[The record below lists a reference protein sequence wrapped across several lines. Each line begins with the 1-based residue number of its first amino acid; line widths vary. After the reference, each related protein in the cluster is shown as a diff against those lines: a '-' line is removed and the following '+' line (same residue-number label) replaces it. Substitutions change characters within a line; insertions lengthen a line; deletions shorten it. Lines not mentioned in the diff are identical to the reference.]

1 MVFKFESRAE
11 ATALLR
17 RRSRDAAV
25 ALLNKE
31 FTAQR
36 WTLRKELKL
45 SVRPLVTLRYFRRAV
60 GAVRAPAPGARELC
74 AGGAVLVVA
83 YAVALVARGAVG
95 ARAAG
100 HAARALAAASYCL
113 WWFVCGVLSTAGLG
127 TGMQT
132 GALFLFPHCARLATD
147 WRNLGPASATTRA
160 LADRWLAKGAPAKDA
175 GRPAGGDAGPGA
187 SEAPAARAAPAASS
201 FLGGL
206 RRGAGGVSL
215 GAARGGEAAAARDAA
230 SFRARDP
237 GGRAALALR
246 AAVPGFFSGAG
257 SAVGELVPF
266 FLARA
271 ARRAGAD
278 PFAVI
283 EEEEA
288 AADDE
293 APARRPRL
301 PLLAARTR
309 ARLEAALADG
319 AFWKIFVLAALPNP
333 FFDLCGLVCGSLD
346 VSLGTY
352 FGACFAAKALVRT
365 PLQTCAVALAV
376 HRVGGAPAP
385 PRALARVARGA
396 FLALSSLLFA
406 CFLVSALEQMAQQR
420 AIAELRADYDSIL
433 LAGEDA

>member
-147 WRNLGPASATTRA
+147 WRRLGPASATTRA
-160 LADRWLAKGAPAKDA
+160 LADRWLAKGAPAEDA
-175 GRPAGGDAGPGA
+175 GRPDASPGA
-187 SEAPAARAAPAASS
+187 SEAPAARAAPASS

-215 GAARGGEAAAARDAA
+215 GAARGGEADAARDAA

-271 ARRAGAD
+271 AKRAGAD

-352 FGACFAAKALVRT
+352 FGACFMAKALVRT
-365 PLQTCAVALAV
+365 PLQTMFVALAV

>member
-11 ATALLR
+11 ATALLK

-25 ALLNKE
+25 AMLNKE

-160 LADRWLAKGAPAKDA
+160 LADRWLAKGAPAEDA
-175 GRPAGGDAGPGA
+175 GRPAGGDASPGA
-187 SEAPAARAAPAASS
+187 SEAPAARAAPASS

-215 GAARGGEAAAARDAA
+215 GAARGGEADAARDAA

-319 AFWKIFVLAALPNP
+319 TFWKIFVLAALPNP

-365 PLQTCAVALAV
+365 PLQTMFVALAV

>member
-1 MVFKFESRAE
+1 MCI
-11 ATALLR
+11 
-17 RRSRDAAV
+17 RD
-25 ALLNKE
+25 
-31 FTAQR
+31 R
-36 WTLRKELKL
+36 
-45 SVRPLVTLRYFRRAV
+45 
-60 GAVRAPAPGARELC
+60 
-74 AGGAVLVVA
+74 
-83 YAVALVARGAVG
+83 
-95 ARAAG
+95 
-100 HAARALAAASYCL
+100 
-113 WWFVCGVLSTAGLG
+113 
-127 TGMQT
+127 T

-147 WRNLGPASATTRA
+147 WRRLGPASARARA
-160 LADRWLAKGAPAKDA
+160 LADRWLAKVPAEEI
-175 GRPAGGDAGPGA
+175 PAGGDASPGA
-187 SEAPAARAAPAASS
+187 SEAPAARAAPASS

-215 GAARGGEAAAARDAA
+215 GAARGGEADAARDAA
-230 SFRARDP
+230 SFRARSRD
-237 GGRAALALR
+237 GRAALALR

-420 AIAELRADYDSIL
+420 AIAELRADNDSIL

>member
-1 MVFKFESRAE
+1 M
-11 ATALLR
+11 
-17 RRSRDAAV
+17 
-25 ALLNKE
+25 
-31 FTAQR
+31 
-36 WTLRKELKL
+36 
-45 SVRPLVTLRYFRRAV
+45 
-60 GAVRAPAPGARELC
+60 
-74 AGGAVLVVA
+74 
-83 YAVALVARGAVG
+83 
-95 ARAAG
+95 
-100 HAARALAAASYCL
+100 AAASYCL

-147 WRNLGPASATTRA
+147 WRRLGPASATARA
-160 LADRWLAKGAPAKDA
+160 PFAS
-175 GRPAGGDAGPGA
+175 PGA
-187 SEAPAARAAPAASS
+187 SEAPAARAAPAAASV
-201 FLGGL
+201 LGGL

-230 SFRARDP
+230 SFRARSRD
-237 GGRAALALR
+237 GRAALALR

>member
-147 WRNLGPASATTRA
+147 WRRLGPASATTRA
-160 LADRWLAKGAPAKDA
+160 LADRWLAKGAPAEDA
-175 GRPAGGDAGPGA
+175 GRPAGGDASPGA
-187 SEAPAARAAPAASS
+187 SEAPAARAAPASS

-215 GAARGGEAAAARDAA
+215 GAARGGEADAARDAA

-365 PLQTCAVALAV
+365 PLQTMFVALAV

>member
-11 ATALLR
+11 ATALLK

-25 ALLNKE
+25 AMLNKE

-95 ARAAG
+95 TQAAR
-100 HAARALAAASYCL
+100 HTARALAAASYCL

-147 WRNLGPASATTRA
+147 WRRLGPASATTRA
-160 LADRWLAKGAPAKDA
+160 LADRWLAKGAPAEDA
-175 GRPAGGDAGPGA
+175 GRPDASPGA
-187 SEAPAARAAPAASS
+187 SEAPAARAAPASS

-215 GAARGGEAAAARDAA
+215 GAARGGEADAARDAA
-230 SFRARDP
+230 SFRARSRD
-237 GGRAALALR
+237 GRAALALR

-365 PLQTCAVALAV
+365 PLQTMFVALAV

>member
-100 HAARALAAASYCL
+100 HAARALAAASYGL

-147 WRNLGPASATTRA
+147 WRNLGPASARARA
-160 LADRWLAKGAPAKDA
+160 LADRWLAKGAPAEDA
-175 GRPAGGDAGPGA
+175 GRPDASPGA
-187 SEAPAARAAPAASS
+187 SEAPAARAAPASS

-230 SFRARDP
+230 SFRARSRD
-237 GGRAALALR
+237 GRAALALR

-271 ARRAGAD
+271 AKRAGAD

-365 PLQTCAVALAV
+365 PLQTMFVALAV

>member
-147 WRNLGPASATTRA
+147 WRRLGPASATTRA
-160 LADRWLAKGAPAKDA
+160 LADRWLAKGAPAEDP
-175 GRPAGGDAGPGA
+175 GRPAGGDASPGA
-187 SEAPAARAAPAASS
+187 SEAPAARAAPASS

-215 GAARGGEAAAARDAA
+215 GAARGGEASAARDAA

-271 ARRAGAD
+271 AKRAGAD

-288 AADDE
+288 AAADE

-385 PRALARVARGA
+385 PRALARAARGA

>member
-74 AGGAVLVVA
+74 AGGAVVVVA

-95 ARAAG
+95 GARARRARIARVGRGELLFVVVRLRRALHRGPGHG
-100 HAARALAAASYCL
+100 HADGRAVPVPPLRAPRHGLAPPRARVRDGARPRGPVARA
-113 WWFVCGVLSTAGLG
+113 
-127 TGMQT
+127 
-132 GALFLFPHCARLATD
+132 
-147 WRNLGPASATTRA
+147 
-160 LADRWLAKGAPAKDA
+160 
-175 GRPAGGDAGPGA
+175 GRGRGNPRGRRREPGR
-187 SEAPAARAAPAASS
+187 E
-201 FLGGL
+201 
-206 RRGAGGVSL
+206 RGAGGPR
-215 GAARGGEAAAARDAA
+215 GARGFFVPGRLEARRRRRFPGRRARGEADAARDAA
-230 SFRARDP
+230 SFRARSRD
-237 GGRAALALR
+237 GRAALALR

>member
-11 ATALLR
+11 ATALLK
-17 RRSRDAAV
+17 RRSRDTAV

-100 HAARALAAASYCL
+100 HAARALAAASYGL

-147 WRNLGPASATTRA
+147 WRRLGPASATTRA
-160 LADRWLAKGAPAKDA
+160 LADRWLAKGAPAEDA
-175 GRPAGGDAGPGA
+175 GRPAGGDASPGA

-215 GAARGGEAAAARDAA
+215 GAARGGEADAARDAA
-230 SFRARDP
+230 SFRARSRD
-237 GGRAALALR
+237 GRAALALR

-433 LAGEDA
+433 LAGEGA

>member
-74 AGGAVLVVA
+74 AGGAFVLVA

-147 WRNLGPASATTRA
+147 WRRLGPASATTRA
-160 LADRWLAKGAPAKDA
+160 LADRWLAPAEDA
-175 GRPAGGDAGPGA
+175 ERPAGGDASPGA
-187 SEAPAARAAPAASS
+187 SEAPAARAAPASS

-215 GAARGGEAAAARDAA
+215 GAARGGEADAARDAA
-230 SFRARDP
+230 SFRARSRD
-237 GGRAALALR
+237 GRAALALR

>member
-160 LADRWLAKGAPAKDA
+160 LADRWLAGAPAEDA
-175 GRPAGGDAGPGA
+175 ERPAGGDASPGA
-187 SEAPAARAAPAASS
+187 SEAPAARAAPASS

-215 GAARGGEAAAARDAA
+215 GAARGGEADAARAAA
-230 SFRARDP
+230 SFRARSRD
-237 GGRAALALR
+237 GRAALALR

>member
-1 MVFKFESRAE
+1 MKNCRVHPTHWLIS
-11 ATALLR
+11 T
-17 RRSRDAAV
+17 
-25 ALLNKE
+25 
-31 FTAQR
+31 Q
-36 WTLRKELKL
+36 
-45 SVRPLVTLRYFRRAV
+45 
-60 GAVRAPAPGARELC
+60 
-74 AGGAVLVVA
+74 
-83 YAVALVARGAVG
+83 
-95 ARAAG
+95 
-100 HAARALAAASYCL
+100 
-113 WWFVCGVLSTAGLG
+113 VLSTAGLG

-160 LADRWLAKGAPAKDA
+160 LADRWLAKGAPAEDA
-175 GRPAGGDAGPGA
+175 GRPDASPGA
-187 SEAPAARAAPAASS
+187 SEAPAARAAPASS

-365 PLQTCAVALAV
+365 PLQTMFVALAV

>member
-147 WRNLGPASATTRA
+147 WRRLGPASATTRA
-160 LADRWLAKGAPAKDA
+160 LADRWLAKAPAEEIPASSDA
-175 GRPAGGDAGPGA
+175 SKGA
-187 SEAPAARAAPAASS
+187 SEAPAARAAPASS

-230 SFRARDP
+230 SFRARSRD
-237 GGRAALALR
+237 GRAALALR

-365 PLQTCAVALAV
+365 PLQTMFVALAV

>member
-147 WRNLGPASATTRA
+147 WRRLGPASATTRA
-160 LADRWLAKGAPAKDA
+160 LADRWLAKAPAEEI
-175 GRPAGGDAGPGA
+175 PAGSDASTGA
-187 SEAPAARAAPAASS
+187 SEAPAARAAPAAAS

-230 SFRARDP
+230 SFRARPRD
-237 GGRAALALR
+237 GRAALALR

-271 ARRAGAD
+271 AKRAGAD

>member
-45 SVRPLVTLRYFRRAV
+45 SVRPLVTLRYFRRA
-60 GAVRAPAPGARELC
+60 
-74 AGGAVLVVA
+74 
-83 YAVALVARGAVG
+83 
-95 ARAAG
+95 
-100 HAARALAAASYCL
+100 
-113 WWFVCGVLSTAGLG
+113 VLSTAGLG

-187 SEAPAARAAPAASS
+187 SEAPAARAAPASS

-215 GAARGGEAAAARDAA
+215 GAARGGEADAARAAA
-230 SFRARDP
+230 SFRARSRD
-237 GGRAALALR
+237 GRAALALR

-288 AADDE
+288 AADDG

-309 ARLEAALADG
+309 ARLCGNQIYGAFVRVDLHAIDATPPRWRDRLEAALADG

>member
-31 FTAQR
+31 FTEQR

-95 ARAAG
+95 TQAAR
-100 HAARALAAASYCL
+100 HTARALAAASYCL

-147 WRNLGPASATTRA
+147 WRRLGPASATTRA
-160 LADRWLAKGAPAKDA
+160 LADRWLAKGAPAEDA
-175 GRPAGGDAGPGA
+175 GRPDASPGA
-187 SEAPAARAAPAASS
+187 SEAPAARAAPASS

-230 SFRARDP
+230 SFRARSRD
-237 GGRAALALR
+237 GRAALALR

-365 PLQTCAVALAV
+365 PLQTMFVALAV

>member
-1 MVFKFESRAE
+1 MARSPAE
-11 ATALLR
+11 
-17 RRSRDAAV
+17 
-25 ALLNKE
+25 
-31 FTAQR
+31 
-36 WTLRKELKL
+36 
-45 SVRPLVTLRYFRRAV
+45 
-60 GAVRAPAPGARELC
+60 C
-74 AGGAVLVVA
+74 
-83 YAVALVARGAVG
+83 
-95 ARAAG
+95 
-100 HAARALAAASYCL
+100 
-113 WWFVCGVLSTAGLG
+113 
-127 TGMQT
+127 
-132 GALFLFPHCARLATD
+132 
-147 WRNLGPASATTRA
+147 
-160 LADRWLAKGAPAKDA
+160 
-175 GRPAGGDAGPGA
+175 
-187 SEAPAARAAPAASS
+187 
-201 FLGGL
+201 
-206 RRGAGGVSL
+206 
-215 GAARGGEAAAARDAA
+215 
-230 SFRARDP
+230 
-237 GGRAALALR
+237 GRAALALR

-271 ARRAGAD
+271 AKRAGAD

-288 AADDE
+288 AAADE

-385 PRALARVARGA
+385 PRALARAARGA

>member
-1 MVFKFESRAE
+1 LIS
-11 ATALLR
+11 T
-17 RRSRDAAV
+17 
-25 ALLNKE
+25 
-31 FTAQR
+31 Q
-36 WTLRKELKL
+36 
-45 SVRPLVTLRYFRRAV
+45 
-60 GAVRAPAPGARELC
+60 
-74 AGGAVLVVA
+74 
-83 YAVALVARGAVG
+83 
-95 ARAAG
+95 
-100 HAARALAAASYCL
+100 
-113 WWFVCGVLSTAGLG
+113 VLSTAGLG

-187 SEAPAARAAPAASS
+187 SEAPAARAAPASS

-215 GAARGGEAAAARDAA
+215 GAARGGEADAARAAA
-230 SFRARDP
+230 SFRARSRD
-237 GGRAALALR
+237 GRAALALR

-433 LAGEDA
+433 LAGEDGAAA

>member
-11 ATALLR
+11 ATALLK

-25 ALLNKE
+25 AMLNKE

-74 AGGAVLVVA
+74 AGGAVVLVA

-95 ARAAG
+95 ARAAR

-147 WRNLGPASATTRA
+147 WRRLGPASARARA
-160 LADRWLAKGAPAKDA
+160 LADRWLAGAPAEDA
-175 GRPAGGDAGPGA
+175 GRPAGGDASPGA
-187 SEAPAARAAPAASS
+187 SEAPAARAAPASS

-215 GAARGGEAAAARDAA
+215 GAARGGEADAARDAA
-230 SFRARDP
+230 SFRARSRD
-237 GGRAALALR
+237 GRAALALR

>member
-147 WRNLGPASATTRA
+147 WRRLGPASATTRA
-160 LADRWLAKGAPAKDA
+160 LADRWLAKGAPAEDA
-175 GRPAGGDAGPGA
+175 GRPDASPGA
-187 SEAPAARAAPAASS
+187 SEAPAARAAPASS

-230 SFRARDP
+230 SFRARSRD
-237 GGRAALALR
+237 GRAALALR